1 MSVFISD
8 MGEKNTVFY
17 SVDLLLL
24 EQEEEQEAAKLSE
37 EKKKQELLE

>member
-8 MGEKNTVFY
+8 MGEKNTVLY
-17 SVDLLLL
+17 SVDLPLL

>member
-1 MSVFISD
+1 
-8 MGEKNTVFY
+8 MGEKNTVLY
-17 SVDLLLL
+17 SVDLPLL